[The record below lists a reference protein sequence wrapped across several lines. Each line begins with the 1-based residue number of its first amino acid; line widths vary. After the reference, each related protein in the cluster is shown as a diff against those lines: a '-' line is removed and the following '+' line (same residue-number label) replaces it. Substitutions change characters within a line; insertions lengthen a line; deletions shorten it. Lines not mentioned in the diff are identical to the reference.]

1 LFGFDAGGFFGS
13 QALAFRFLTSGF
25 FSSQALLFR
34 FDTSLFFS
42 GGLFLSQ
49 LILEARRKES
59 SFRSDRP
66 TGG

>member
-1 LFGFDAGGFFGS
+1 LLGFDAG
-13 QALAFRFLTSGF
+13 RF

-49 LILEARRKES
+49 LILKARREES